1 VLLAAEAARL
11 AAQLGVTVPEL
22 TIPPTEIPLLAS
34 KLPDAIGIST
44 SASLLKSIAGPIGGL
59 CNSSAFENIGNS
71 SALQSKLPDAIGVST
86 SASFLKSIAGPS
98 GGLCNSSAFERM
110 ASFRQKAPLKSEL
123 FVTDPIPH
131 FASGLGVGA
140 NLGSF
145 PLPVDPL
152 SMQAIRDHSN
162 ALLVAARAE
171 VEQMMAQIAAQNA
184 SDALPHTPAQP
195 CEQTLPAASLT
206 PLPPP
211 FSTSTLPAITAAAS
225 SLSFETSQRTTSSDA
240 AANEGPSTI
249 SIFRENIP
257 TAFRST
263 IRSVCK

>member
-34 KLPDAIGIST
+34 KLPDAIGNST
-44 SASLLKSIAGPIGGL
+44 SAVLLKSIAGPIGGL

-71 SALQSKLPDAIGVST
+71 SALQHLVSQMK
-86 SASFLKSIAGPS
+86 ASVNPQMFA
-98 GGLCNSSAFERM
+98 M
-110 ASFRQKAPLKSEL
+110 
-123 FVTDPIPH
+123 DPTLH
-131 FASGLGVGA
+131 FASGLGGGA

-145 PLPVDPL
+145 PFQKHSGLSLDPL
-152 SMQAIRDHSN
+152 SMATCMKPVYDLSN

>member
-44 SASLLKSIAGPIGGL
+44 SASLLKSIAGPSGGL

-71 SALQSKLPDAIGVST
+71 SALQHLVSQMK
-86 SASFLKSIAGPS
+86 ASVNPQMFA
-98 GGLCNSSAFERM
+98 M
-110 ASFRQKAPLKSEL
+110 
-123 FVTDPIPH
+123 DPTLH
-131 FASGLGVGA
+131 FASGLGGGA

-145 PLPVDPL
+145 PFQKHSGLSLDPL
-152 SMQAIRDHSN
+152 SMATCMKPVYDLSN

-206 PLPPP
+206 ALPPP

-225 SLSFETSQRTTSSDA
+225 SPSSQTFQPMFSSAAVAELLAQQHFSPSVLDA
-240 AANEGPSTI
+240 SSHATANAGATGHVVGE
-249 SIFRENIP
+249 
-257 TAFRST
+257 
-263 IRSVCK
+263 

>member
-1 VLLAAEAARL
+1 MLLAAEAARL

-71 SALQSKLPDAIGVST
+71 SALQHLVSQMK
-86 SASFLKSIAGPS
+86 ASVNPQMFA
-98 GGLCNSSAFERM
+98 M
-110 ASFRQKAPLKSEL
+110 
-123 FVTDPIPH
+123 DPTLH
-131 FASGLGVGA
+131 FASGLGGGA

-145 PLPVDPL
+145 PFQKHSGLSLDPL
-152 SMQAIRDHSN
+152 SMATCMKPVYDLSN

>member
-34 KLPDAIGIST
+34 KLPDAIGVST

-59 CNSSAFENIGNS
+59 CNSSAFENMGNS
-71 SALQSKLPDAIGVST
+71 SALQHLVSQMK
-86 SASFLKSIAGPS
+86 ASVNPQMFA
-98 GGLCNSSAFERM
+98 M
-110 ASFRQKAPLKSEL
+110 
-123 FVTDPIPH
+123 DPTLH
-131 FASGLGVGA
+131 FASGLGGGA

-145 PLPVDPL
+145 PFQKHSGLSLDPL
-152 SMQAIRDHSN
+152 SMATCMKPVYDLSN

-195 CEQTLPAASLT
+195 CEQTLPAPSLT
-206 PLPPP
+206 ALPPP

>member
-22 TIPPTEIPLLAS
+22 TIPPTEIPLHAC

-71 SALQSKLPDAIGVST
+71 SALQHLVSQMK
-86 SASFLKSIAGPS
+86 ASVNPQMFA
-98 GGLCNSSAFERM
+98 M
-110 ASFRQKAPLKSEL
+110 
-123 FVTDPIPH
+123 DPTLH
-131 FASGLGVGA
+131 FASGLGGGA

-145 PLPVDPL
+145 PFQKHSGLSLDPL
-152 SMQAIRDHSN
+152 SMATCMKPVYDLSN